1 MFQIMYLIKSSVWLR
16 YHNRY
21 NVTYSVT
28 AHRIRMLSYRCVMT
42 VGMQTLFD
50 APNITVNVT

>member
-1 MFQIMYLIKSSVWLR
+1 MFQIMYLIKSFVWLR

-28 AHRIRMLSYRCVMT
+28 AHDRHVKLSLRNDCIV
-42 VGMQTLFD
+42 QTLFD